1 MLSDARWVGTLD
13 KRQATPHPTLSPFEA
28 ERERGRRAIRVGS
41 STGKI
46 FLMLP
51 GGQPMGGRMNI
62 EQVQKLNSA
71 QVVTGVMKSS
81 AHQPLWLG
89 VPGIVEA
96 VGTVES
102 GAARISN

>member
-1 MLSDARWVGTLD
+1 
-13 KRQATPHPTLSPFEA
+13 
-28 ERERGRRAIRVGS
+28 
-41 STGKI
+41 
-46 FLMLP
+46 
-51 GGQPMGGRMNI
+51 MNI
-62 EQVQKLNSA
+62 QQVQKLNSA

-102 GAARISN
+102 VTARISNRPPAIRISTVNLGSRISRHDGN